1 MSFSKDKIPFR
12 RRVAL
17 TAFLTLIGSCQI
29 PSKVAMDGIGGRTA
43 YNVTVQE
50 SNSEQMLLNLV
61 RLRYSDI
68 PFFLDVTSI
77 TTQSTFRSE
86 LSPTFPIPGFTQDNP
101 ATIGTGVMWQD
112 QPTLTYTPLEGS
124 AFAARMLRPIELQT
138 IQLLT
143 YSGWDV
149 DRIFRMLIQNFEGI
163 LNAPETSDLPDKYS
177 EYARFMEFTSLLRA
191 FQRKGELQLGVNV
204 KKAGGEGHPSEET
217 LQIAFPMENNEGKQ
231 LAEIMRC
238 REAIGGRCRREV
250 DFGFNA
256 RGKIGVMTRSIL
268 SCMYYLSHG
277 VQVPQEHI
285 DSGMVKAPVCPDG
298 VDSEEWQKMFCQLI
312 HVCWSR
318 FPPKDP
324 YVAVK
329 YQDYWYYIEECDRQ
343 SKKTFALLM
352 QLYNLNAI
360 VPTNRGPILTLPL
373 R

>member
-1 MSFSKDKIPFR
+1 MSFFKKRVSFCR
-12 RRVAL
+12 RAAL
-17 TAFLTLIGSCQI
+17 TAFLSLIASCQI
-29 PSKVAMDGIGGRTA
+29 PSKVAMDGVGGRTA
-43 YNVTVQE
+43 YNLTVQE

-68 PFFLDVTSI
+68 PFFLDVSSI

-124 AFAARMLRPIELQT
+124 AFALRMLRPIDLHT

-143 YSGWDV
+143 YSGWDI
-149 DRIFRMLIQNFEGI
+149 DRIFRMLIQNFEGVI
-163 LNAPETSDLPDKYS
+163 NAPETSDSCEKYD
-177 EYARFMEFTSLLRA
+177 EYARFMEFSSLLRA
-191 FQRKGELQLGVNV
+191 FQRRGELQLGVNI
-204 KKAGGEGHPSEET
+204 KKAGSAETPPEET
-217 LQIAFPMENNEGKQ
+217 LQIAFPSQGTEGTR
-231 LAEIMRC
+231 LAEILRC
-238 REAIGGRCRREV
+238 RESDGDRCRREV

-256 RGKIGVMTRSIL
+256 RGRIGVMTRSIL

-277 VQVPQEHI
+277 VQVPEEHVQE
-285 DSGMVKAPVCPDG
+285 GKVRPPVCPDG
-298 VDSEEWQKMFCQLI
+298 VENEDWQKMFCQLI
-312 HVCWSR
+312 TVCWSR
-318 FPPKDP
+318 FPPKDA

-329 YQDYWYYIEECDRQ
+329 YEGYWYYIEDCDRS

-360 VPTNRGPILTLPL
+360 VPTNRGPVLTLPL